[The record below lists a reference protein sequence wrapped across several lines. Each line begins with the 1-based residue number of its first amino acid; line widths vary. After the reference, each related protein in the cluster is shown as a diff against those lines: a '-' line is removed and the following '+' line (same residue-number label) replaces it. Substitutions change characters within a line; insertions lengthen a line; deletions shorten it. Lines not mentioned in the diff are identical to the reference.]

1 MRASQLNRRL
11 FTGVIVCGF
20 LTFLLGRLGG
30 PDFNTR
36 WRNLRDG
43 MAQAEVRQALG
54 SPTSAGTTW
63 TIGAGNQNVTRWEYK
78 RGRSTYCVD
87 FDYIGPGGAPV
98 VSRTE
103 RFYEEWRTWPSWWP
117 WQHASARAMSS
128 TSSHLLHSQKSLD
141 FLPRKHR
148 QYQDPRSKRP
158 VNQVDL

>member
-1 MRASQLNRRL
+1 MRASQLNRGL
-11 FTGVIVCGF
+11 FAGVIVCGF
-20 LTFLLGRLGG
+20 LAFLLGRLGG
-30 PDFNTR
+30 PDFSTR

-98 VSRTE
+98 VFRTE
-103 RFYEEWRTWPSWWP
+103 RFCEEWRTWPSWWP
-117 WQHASARAMSS
+117 WQHASMSS

-148 QYQDPRSKRP
+148 QYQDRRSKRA